1 MHSIALAW
9 LLIIGFGFTMYVILD
24 GFTLGIGIISPLLSL
39 AERDLAMSAVLPV
52 WDGNQ
57 TWLVFSLAALY
68 GMFPGAFSLLLPK
81 IYLPA
86 ICLALLLLFRG
97 ICFEFRLKTK
107 KGIKFFDG
115 LFAIASILI
124 ALIHGYMSG
133 QVIIGYTQPHFNS
146 QGLPLKII
154 VAITMVFGYSM
165 LGATRLMLKSEG
177 DLFQRARRIAL
188 FSTRLL
194 ALFAVMTFLLTLR
207 QHMALLDN
215 KLAIFI
221 TIGTV
226 VVIIYAI
233 QQLMIMRQ
241 MHLTPYWLGVL
252 TFVLVFFSL
261 GTYIFPYMVPYQ
273 LTYIQAAASPVTL
286 RFTLIIAIIM
296 IPLLLAYTF
305 YNYFVFRGK
314 VREKLHY

>member
-1 MHSIALAW
+1 MHSIQLAW

-24 GFTLGIGIISPLLSL
+24 GFTLGIGIISPLLSR
-39 AERDLAMSAVLPV
+39 EDRDLAMSAVLPV

-68 GMFPGAFSLLLPK
+68 GMFPIAFAMLLPK

-97 ICFEFRLKTK
+97 ICFEFRLKAK
-107 KGIKFFDG
+107 KGIKFYDR
-115 LFAIASILI
+115 LFAVASILI
-124 ALIHGYMSG
+124 ALIHGYMAG
-133 QVIIGYTQPHFNS
+133 QVIIGYAQVHFNS
-146 QGLPLKII
+146 EGLPLKII
-154 VAITMVFGYSM
+154 AAITMVFGYGM

-177 DLFQRARRIAL
+177 KLFNRVRKIAL
-188 FSTRLL
+188 HATRLL
-194 ALFAVMTFLLTLR
+194 ALFAIITFLLTLR
-207 QHMALLDN
+207 EHTATLN
-215 KLAIFI
+215 GKTPIFI
-221 TIGTV
+221 TIGIA
-226 VVIIYAI
+226 VVILYAI

-241 MHLTPYWLGVL
+241 AHFAPYWLGVAI
-252 TFVLVFFSL
+252 FVLVFFSL

-273 LTYIQAAASPVTL
+273 LTYIQAASSPVTL
-286 RFTLIIAIIM
+286 KFTLIIAVIM